1 MRVVVIRPAHSAE
14 RTAARLKELGHEPVL
29 LPLTRP
35 VHQVAAIADAL
46 TRSQGAIAVTSAEAI
61 RAMEKL
67 GPAISLH
74 LSRPLFA
81 VGKATAEEA
90 RNAGFTDVYHSE
102 ASGAELAELIS
113 AHRSV
118 LSNRPLLYMAGSPR
132 APGFETRLME
142 LAIPFHTAECYVM
155 EDEEPEDA
163 KLRSIFLDDG
173 ADAILLY
180 SRHSA
185 ERFFALPFLQAQG
198 NSLTGT
204 RFLCLSA
211 AIADAVPDLLRGN
224 TKIAANPDEDSLLE
238 LLRRR

>member
-1 MRVVVIRPAHSAE
+1 MRVVVTRPAHSAE
-14 RTAARLKELGHEPVL
+14 RTAVRLKELGHQPVL

-35 VHQVAAIADAL
+35 VHQVASIADAL

-61 RAMEKL
+61 RVIQRLA
-67 GPAISLH
+67 PTVSSH

-90 RNAGFTDVYHSE
+90 RNAGFADVCHSE

-118 LSNRPLLYMAGSPR
+118 LSNAPLLYMAGSPR
-132 APGFETRLME
+132 APGFEARLTE
-142 LAIPFHTAECYVM
+142 LGIPFHAVECYVM
-155 EDEEPEDA
+155 KDEEPEDA
-163 KLRSIFLDDG
+163 KLRSIFLGDG
-173 ADAILLY
+173 ADAVLLY

-185 ERFFALPFLQAQG
+185 ERFFALPFLQAHG

-204 RFLCLSA
+204 RFFCLSA
-211 AIADAVPDLLRGN
+211 AIADAVPDLLREN